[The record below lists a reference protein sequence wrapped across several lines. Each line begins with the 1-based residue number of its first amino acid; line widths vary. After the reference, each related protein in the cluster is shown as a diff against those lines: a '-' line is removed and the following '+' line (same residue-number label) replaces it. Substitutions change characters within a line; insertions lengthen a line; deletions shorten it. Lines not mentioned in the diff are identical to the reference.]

1 MNNHLR
7 QFCLPVAVLA
17 TLGLSACGGSSQDTT
32 AAPQAAGST
41 STSASSTPSPTATP
55 TPSPSPSPSP
65 TTLTK
70 AEFVTKM
77 EAVCVDTNTKVDSL
91 PQPSGA
97 EDYAGLGAAVAGTLK
112 LFPQYLKQA
121 EALVAKSG
129 DKATLTAHWLT
140 PEKVDFAAAG
150 PALKK
155 FLADIKAKD
164 RAAVAADAKALDAMP
179 DHSAPIAKFLTGYG
193 LKSCAALEDS

>member
-1 MNNHLR
+1 MNNTLR

-41 STSASSTPSPTATP
+41 STPASSTPSPTP
-55 TPSPSPSPSP
+55 TPSPSP

-70 AEFVTKM
+70 AEFVTKI
-77 EAVCVDTNTKVDSL
+77 EALCVDTTTKVDGL

-97 EDYAGLGAAVAGTLK
+97 EDYAAMGAAVEGTLK
-112 LFPQYLKQA
+112 LFPQYVKQA

-140 PEKVDFAAAG
+140 PEKVDYTAAE